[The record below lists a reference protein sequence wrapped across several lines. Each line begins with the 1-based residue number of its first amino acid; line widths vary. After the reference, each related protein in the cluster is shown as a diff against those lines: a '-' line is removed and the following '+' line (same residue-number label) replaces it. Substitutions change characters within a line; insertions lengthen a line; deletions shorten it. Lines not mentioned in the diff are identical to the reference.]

1 MLVTSPSLTSMRVSS
16 GRSGAS
22 KVTAPS
28 KLAARGS
35 ARLQQWPG
43 AESSGASPQAPGTK
57 WRAEEEPVEPREL
70 EEPTVGRWLVRERQ
84 PACFLPCNLGTLN
97 SISRVQCTSVHTPS
111 YPDALI
117 RDTVKGSSNPRAPSW
132 STLDPHLPQDGSKA
146 MCERKGN
153 TAITVKW

>member
-1 MLVTSPSLTSMRVSS
+1 MICPRNTFPQMLSRQSEGRTHACHLPTSLTSMRVSS

-43 AESSGASPQAPGTK
+43 AESSGASAQAPGTK

-70 EEPTVGRWLVRERQ
+70 EEPTVGRQLVRGRQ
-84 PACFLPCNLGTLN
+84 PACFSPHNLWHSELHLQSSDVPQFTHL
-97 SISRVQCTSVHTPS
+97 
-111 YPDALI
+111 LI
-117 RDTVKGSSNPRAPSW
+117 
-132 STLDPHLPQDGSKA
+132 LML
-146 MCERKGN
+146 
-153 TAITVKW
+153 